1 MALIQQNLILR
12 KMRGK
17 SKVKNKK
24 VIGIIIFALL
34 VVAIIG
40 IKFYRDSQTGGEGVA
55 NGLTT
60 IYVATGGGKEDF
72 LADEDVQRILEK
84 KYKLNVVFDNWSNG
98 RTITMPLIR
107 EAVGLGNQDIA
118 SRISNGET
126 FTINSQGVTKY
137 DALFTSDQRFYD
149 YYRLRPNKEAG
160 ESDRYTVLGGG
171 LTLNTPIVIYSWAE
185 VVDSLMNEGIVTER
199 DGVYYITDMPK
210 LMQYILDGKSWKEI
224 GLEELYAN
232 VNISSTDPVT
242 SSPGATYYGL
252 LLSILCGGEVL
263 DERVN
268 ENLPKLKEFYIKSGY
283 MNNTPADLFQNYLM
297 TGMGGR
303 QMIVDYEKSMI
314 DFANS
319 NPNGFSQIKDQI
331 RVLYPAPTI
340 WNSHCYAYFTE
351 NGKKL
356 YDAFNDP
363 EIGQIAWSKYGFRTG
378 VTGGNYDVSSIGIG
392 VPKTISSTVTSL
404 KMDIYNKLIGYLG
417 NDPEVVAEV
426 EGRAQ

>member
-1 MALIQQNLILR
+1 MTLTFIRKGRNKLKKSQVIGILIFIAL
-12 KMRGK
+12 
-17 SKVKNKK
+17 
-24 VIGIIIFALL
+24 IGIII
-34 VVAIIG
+34 
-40 IKFYRDSQTGGEGVA
+40 GVKYFSDA
-55 NGLTT
+55 KNGVDEDGNKIVNDNELTT
-60 IYVATGGGKEDF
+60 IYVATGGGKEAF
-72 LADEDVQRILEK
+72 LADPDVVRILRN
-84 KYKLNVVFDNWSNG
+84 KYKLNVIFDTWSNG
-98 RTITMPLIR
+98 KTITAPLIR
-107 EAVGLGNQDIA
+107 EFVGQGNQNIIDRMA
-118 SRISNGET
+118 KGET
-126 FTINSQGVTKY
+126 FSIKSEGVSKY

-149 YYRLRPNKEAG
+149 YYRLQPNKEKG
-160 ESDRYTVLGGG
+160 EADRYTVQGGG
-171 LTLNTPIVIYSWAE
+171 LTLNTPIVIYSWKE
-185 VVDSLMNEGIVTER
+185 IVDALMTEGIVTER
-199 DGVYYITDMPK
+199 DGVYYITDMEK

-224 GLEELYAN
+224 GLNQLFAN

-252 LLSILCGGEVL
+252 LLSILCGGQVL

-319 NPNGFSQIKDQI
+319 NANGFNQVKDQI

-340 WNSHCYAYFTE
+340 WNSHCLAYFNE

-356 YDAFNDP
+356 YDAFEDP

-378 VTGGNYDVSSIGIG
+378 VTGGNYDVSQIG
-392 VPKTISSTVTSL
+392 VGVPQSISSTVTSL
-404 KMDIYNKLIGYLG
+404 KMDIYNKLIDYLAG
-417 NDPEVVAEV
+417 KEEVVREV
-426 EGRAQ
+426 EGK